1 LTYTITGFVNGNASS
16 VVSGTATETTTATT
30 TSAAGTYPITFATE
44 NLAAANYGF
53 TYINGTLTVTGGVAQ
68 TITFNPLPNVT
79 YGVAPIT
86 LTATASSGLSV
97 SYAVTGPATVSGSTL
112 TIIGTGLVTVTASQ
126 AGNANYAAATPVSQ
140 SFTVLPATTTAN
152 FTITPVPPPII
163 YRGELGLFMLQLKSV
178 NGFNG
183 NVTLSCSGGPTGSKC
198 VDFPQTVRLN
208 GAAYAVSGILFPKNV
223 APGTYTI
230 TITGTSGSLTNT
242 ATEKFTVK

>member
-1 LTYTITGFVNGNASS
+1 
-16 VVSGTATETTTATT
+16 
-30 TSAAGTYPITFATE
+30 
-44 NLAAANYGF
+44 
-53 TYINGTLTVTGGVAQ
+53 
-68 TITFNPLPNVT
+68 
-79 YGVAPIT
+79 
-86 LTATASSGLSV
+86 
-97 SYAVTGPATVSGSTL
+97 
-112 TIIGTGLVTVTASQ
+112 
-126 AGNANYAAATPVSQ
+126 
-140 SFTVLPATTTAN
+140 
-152 FTITPVPPPII
+152 
-163 YRGELGLFMLQLKSV
+163 MLQLKSV